1 MINKIFKT
9 IHNKF
14 YRFFRFIFFL
24 RYLFGLFLTSIIL
37 FLLIPYFFDYEK
49 RSEIFKKYLEENY
62 NFKIS
67 KYEKIEFK
75 ALPIPKIEYKN
86 VLINFKQSPIE
97 LNTNKLTIYPKF
109 YNIYNHENFQ
119 SNKIALLDNKII
131 LETADLKFFIKN
143 LITQKNKFYFNDL
156 NIEINNKKKLLAK
169 IKNIKFANFGHNK
182 NKLEGSIFGKE
193 FKTELNKNFT
203 SINFRLLNSGI
214 SFEINFDEK
223 KGENSTKGT
232 LKSKVL
238 NTHFKSNF
246 SYDEESLNI
255 NDSLFRSKNL
265 SFNNNSVVIYNP
277 FFNINSNLEI
287 LHINTKIFKNLEVK
301 KLLEFKNFLKQ
312 INIKKKS
319 KL

>member
-9 IHNKF
+9 IHN
-14 YRFFRFIFFL
+14 RFFRFIFFL

-62 NFKIS
+62 NLKIS

-131 LETADLKFFIKN
+131 LETVDLKFFIKN
-143 LITQKNKFYFNDL
+143 LITQKNKFYFND
-156 NIEINNKKKLLAK
+156 
-169 IKNIKFANFGHNK
+169 
-182 NKLEGSIFGKE
+182 
-193 FKTELNKNFT
+193 
-203 SINFRLLNSGI
+203 
-214 SFEINFDEK
+214 
-223 KGENSTKGT
+223 
-232 LKSKVL
+232 
-238 NTHFKSNF
+238 
-246 SYDEESLNI
+246 
-255 NDSLFRSKNL
+255 
-265 SFNNNSVVIYNP
+265 
-277 FFNINSNLEI
+277 
-287 LHINTKIFKNLEVK
+287 
-301 KLLEFKNFLKQ
+301 
-312 INIKKKS
+312 
-319 KL
+319 